1 MKAYVTYTILDIVE
15 IEGYNGTIKE
25 FEEAVATDAQNIA
38 EEIFNV
44 VGLYPNDIEVDVLE
58 G

>member
-15 IEGYNGTIKE
+15 IEDYNGTEKE
-25 FEEAVATDAQNIA
+25 FIKAVSMDAQNV
-38 EEIFNV
+38 ENEIFNA
-44 VGLYPNDIEVDVLE
+44 VGLHTNDIEIEILE

>member
-58 G
+58 D

>member
-25 FEEAVATDAQNIA
+25 FEEAVAKDAQNIA

>member
-25 FEEAVATDAQNIA
+25 FEEAVATDAQSIA
-38 EEIFNV
+38 EEIFNA
-44 VGLYPNDIEVDVLE
+44 VGLHPNDIEVDVLE

>member
-1 MKAYVTYTILDIVE
+1 MKACVTYTILDIVE
-15 IEGYNGTIKE
+15 IEDYNGTIKE

-44 VGLYPNDIEVDVLE
+44 VGLYPNDIEVEVLE
-58 G
+58 D

>member
-15 IEGYNGTIKE
+15 NEDYDGTAKE
-25 FEEAVATDAQNIA
+25 FEEAVVADAQNIA
-38 EEIFNV
+38 EEIFNI

>member
-1 MKAYVTYTILDIVE
+1 MKACVTYTILDIVE
-15 IEGYNGTIKE
+15 IEDYNGTIKE